1 MNVLATSSIIHTVSQ
16 EKKKKLFFLFRAL
29 CCSL

>member
-16 EKKKKLFFLFRAL
+16 EKKNNFFFI
-29 CCSL
+29 